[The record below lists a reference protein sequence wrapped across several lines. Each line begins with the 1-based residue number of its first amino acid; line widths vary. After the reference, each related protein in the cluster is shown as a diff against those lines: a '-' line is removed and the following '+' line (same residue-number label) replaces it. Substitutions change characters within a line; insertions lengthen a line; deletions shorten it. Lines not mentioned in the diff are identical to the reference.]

1 MRTHALCTLPT
12 DPKVDPAVAAAQLAV
27 MHGRVKKDV
36 VEPTPEE
43 KAKQREQVR
52 TARSLFAKLLA
63 LRQSQTY
70 GAEALEMTSKALQF
84 HPEFPT
90 LWGYRR
96 ELLTT
101 SEKPL
106 QELLKM
112 EMKLL
117 EKALRKSQKV
127 YSIWFHRKWVVER
140 LFKELEKEEEAIRNL
155 LNNELDLCN
164 QLLAVDERNFHC
176 WNHRMYLMDLMRT
189 WGKDKS
195 NPIDLNA
202 IDLKLSTDLI
212 NQNFSNYSAW
222 HLRTLLQQPRGEEP
236 EMKLDVEEELEWVQQ
251 GIYTEPNDQSVWLY
265 HQWLTLE
272 GSQVIE
278 ITHCAV
284 MDGELFIFFSRPVCA
299 SSASVGIATGSLEAI
314 LPKNALKR
322 TRDCG
327 KRRSWA
333 VGWRFIPEVQVNF
346 SNDVKVTVTLHNCG
360 TGSVQSCVFNGRPL
374 HLDSEMASIEVKSQV
389 SQSEILKAELL
400 RIDELLEIEPD
411 CRWALLAR
419 MRLQL
424 ASSPRI
430 DEATLIANLER
441 MSALDPL
448 RRNFYADSKANALLQ
463 HRLMEWNVHRSS
475 ELKLVGLGLK
485 HIAPTMAAI
494 AFGVRILRL
503 EENELQEFGPL
514 LGLLSLNELY
524 VSRNQIRG
532 DVAEVF
538 ALKRLKKVD
547 LSCNR
552 LSIGKQA
559 ELFHAPDVPE
569 KLQEVDLSG
578 NTHVLG
584 SSEKISQLF
593 PSWKLQFGEGGKCL
607 AQKPWRTEDLASKK
621 NKCAM

>member
-284 MDGELFIFFSRPVCA
+284 MDGELFIFFFATSLCIFSLCWHCHRFFRSHTPQKCLETNSWLWQTTQLGSGMALHPWGPGQFLKWRESHCYTAQLWDRFSSVVCFQWSTLGFGQWDVIHWSEISGVPKWDFEGRVA
-299 SSASVGIATGSLEAI
+299 SNWWATRNWAGLSMGFVSSSATTTCLFT
-314 LPKNALKR
+314 PN
-322 TRDCG
+322 
-327 KRRSWA
+327 RRSDSNRQPGKDECSWSLATKFLCWLESKCPVATSLNGMECPSFKRIEVSWIGSETYRPNNGSHCVWCPHFEAWGEWTTRVWSVAWA
-333 VGWRFIPEVQVNF
+333 V
-346 SNDVKVTVTLHNCG
+346 
-360 TGSVQSCVFNGRPL
+360 
-374 HLDSEMASIEVKSQV
+374 
-389 SQSEILKAELL
+389 
-400 RIDELLEIEPD
+400 
-411 CRWALLAR
+411 
-419 MRLQL
+419 
-424 ASSPRI
+424 
-430 DEATLIANLER
+430 
-441 MSALDPL
+441 
-448 RRNFYADSKANALLQ
+448 
-463 HRLMEWNVHRSS
+463 
-475 ELKLVGLGLK
+475 ELKWAV
-485 HIAPTMAAI
+485 
-494 AFGVRILRL
+494 RL
-503 EENELQEFGPL
+503 EEPNSRRCGW
-514 LGLLSLNELY
+514 SLRFE
-524 VSRNQIRG
+524 
-532 DVAEVF
+532 AT
-538 ALKRLKKVD
+538 
-547 LSCNR
+547 
-552 LSIGKQA
+552 
-559 ELFHAPDVPE
+559 E
-569 KLQEVDLSG
+569 KG
-578 NTHVLG
+578 G
-584 SSEKISQLF
+584 F
-593 PSWKLQFGEGGKCL
+593 KL
-607 AQKPWRTEDLASKK
+607 
-621 NKCAM
+621 

>member
-12 DPKVDPAVAAAQLAV
+12 DPKVDPAVAAAHLAV

-195 NPIDLNA
+195 NPI
-202 IDLKLSTDLI
+202 
-212 NQNFSNYSAW
+212 
-222 HLRTLLQQPRGEEP
+222 
-236 EMKLDVEEELEWVQQ
+236 
-251 GIYTEPNDQSVWLY
+251 
-265 HQWLTLE
+265 
-272 GSQVIE
+272 E
-278 ITHCAV
+278 I
-284 MDGELFIFFSRPVCA
+284 
-299 SSASVGIATGSLEAI
+299 
-314 LPKNALKR
+314 
-322 TRDCG
+322 
-327 KRRSWA
+327 
-333 VGWRFIPEVQVNF
+333 
-346 SNDVKVTVTLHNCG
+346 
-360 TGSVQSCVFNGRPL
+360 GR
-374 HLDSEMASIEVKSQV
+374 A
-389 SQSEILKAELL
+389 
-400 RIDELLEIEPD
+400 
-411 CRWALLAR
+411 
-419 MRLQL
+419 
-424 ASSPRI
+424 
-430 DEATLIANLER
+430 
-441 MSALDPL
+441 
-448 RRNFYADSKANALLQ
+448 
-463 HRLMEWNVHRSS
+463 
-475 ELKLVGLGLK
+475 
-485 HIAPTMAAI
+485 
-494 AFGVRILRL
+494 
-503 EENELQEFGPL
+503 
-514 LGLLSLNELY
+514 
-524 VSRNQIRG
+524 
-532 DVAEVF
+532 
-538 ALKRLKKVD
+538 
-547 LSCNR
+547 
-552 LSIGKQA
+552 
-559 ELFHAPDVPE
+559 
-569 KLQEVDLSG
+569 
-578 NTHVLG
+578 HV
-584 SSEKISQLF
+584 
-593 PSWKLQFGEGGKCL
+593 
-607 AQKPWRTEDLASKK
+607 
-621 NKCAM
+621 